1 MNEFDGNLSIMER
14 TTNTIFEE
22 RDFNMQIAVI
32 NRQLTNRTCNF
43 APFKIYCFILIYRS
57 FA

>member
-14 TTNTIFEE
+14 TTNTIFDE

-32 NRQLTNRTCNF
+32 NRQLTNRTGIF
-43 APFKIYCFILIYRS
+43 AAVNINSFILIYWS